1 MKGDWVLRKYIIII
15 KEIDCIFR
23 LYVRSMLD
31 FFLDMLYLME
41 IGRESYMDSNGFFIV
56 MIYFLIVFK

>member
-1 MKGDWVLRKYIIII
+1 MKWDWVLIYIIII
-15 KEIDCIFR
+15 KVIDFIFR